1 MRRPDIACRYCTHKC
16 TTEPE
21 ISCGS
26 IPVYISDISK
36 NNNPQNHV
44 FSELP
49 GGSRGCAAWPRPFLR
64 PSPLLPV
71 RGFRVDNWNIDAQG
85 VLFSHQNIISI
96 SNLTYN
102 YSHCILPRPLCRC
115 VPMRYAVPPNWAVLW
130 RCLSTL
136 PGHDRRVAQIVGLSQ
151 RHVLERCRA
160 GGRSANM
167 AGPAPSESGRI
178 SPTGAADA
186 QGARERV
193 CCRFFA
199 ALLLRDLVARVR
211 ALRVDAIKRAGGVN
225 VGDNEVLRVPLY

>member
-1 MRRPDIACRYCTHKC
+1 
-16 TTEPE
+16 
-21 ISCGS
+21 
-26 IPVYISDISK
+26 
-36 NNNPQNHV
+36 
-44 FSELP
+44 
-49 GGSRGCAAWPRPFLR
+49 
-64 PSPLLPV
+64 
-71 RGFRVDNWNIDAQG
+71 
-85 VLFSHQNIISI
+85 
-96 SNLTYN
+96 
-102 YSHCILPRPLCRC
+102 
-115 VPMRYAVPPNWAVLW
+115 MRYAVPPNWAVLW

-211 ALRVDAIKRAGGVN
+211 ALRVWLIDARKRAGGVN
-225 VGDNEVLRVPLY
+225 VGGSKVLRAPLYQYKRAQQLP